1 MSTDAGTPRFPKLK
15 RVPAYRVVAEALV
28 EEVLQRRLPPG
39 SQLPSETDLAE
50 QFGVNR
56 STVRE
61 SVRLMEDAGQQHPG
75 PHKQPLITRPSTA
88 AAPHHLPREL
98 FRHGRKLHAMCVRLY
113 DIQTVTPA
121 PATAPYTTH
130 EP

>member
-61 SVRLMEDAGQQHPG
+61 SVRLLEEAGLVQRRPQ
-75 PHKQPLITRPSTA
+75 KRLVITRPSTDA
-88 AAPHHLPREL
+88 VANQLTRSEEHTSEL
-98 FRHGRKLHAMCVRLY
+98 QSLMRISYAVFCLKKKKKHN
-113 DIQTVTPA
+113 
-121 PATAPYTTH
+121 TH
-130 EP
+130 DHV

>member
-61 SVRLMEDAGQQHPG
+61 SVRLLEEAGLVQRRPQ
-75 PHKQPLITRPSTA
+75 KRLVITRPSTDA
-88 AAPHHLPREL
+88 
-98 FRHGRKLHAMCVRLY
+98 GDRKRTRLNSS
-113 DIQTVTPA
+113 Q
-121 PATAPYTTH
+121 
-130 EP
+130 